1 MYVVIGAGLAGLS
14 AALTLQDAGAEV
26 TVLESS
32 DRPGGRIASDLIDG
46 FILDRGFQLLNLN
59 YPELKHWGIERE
71 LDFRQAPRSVRI
83 SFDSNYVSLGDPR
96 SAFFSAFSPKSGTL
110 ASKLSFLKYL
120 LSKPLQAESIEVHLL
135 RCGTGDLYQK
145 VLKSFLQGVFLADP
159 SRVSAV
165 VGREIIGSFVSGRS
179 GIPADGVSALPL
191 ALARR
196 VKNLQLNTR
205 VEGIR
210 QNSVITNN
218 GEFLAKKIILATDL
232 TTAGQFLASDQ
243 VTPLLSSITWYH
255 ATDKAPTEKAQLVLD
270 SQHRGPVVNSIVIS
284 NLSAKYAPIGQS
296 LISSTTI
303 SSASESEVRRHLAHM
318 WGRSTGEWRFLAK
331 YEIHSALPLF
341 APGATEARSLRVS
354 ENIYRAGDYLTSP
367 SQNGA
372 LLSGRLAAEE
382 LLLDESLQRR

>member
-26 TVLESS
+26 IVLESS
-32 DRPGGRIASDLIDG
+32 DRPGGRVASDLIDG

-59 YPELKHWGIERE
+59 YPEVKHWGIERE

-83 SFDSNYVSLGDPR
+83 SFDSDYVNLGDPR
-96 SAFFSAFSPKSGTL
+96 SAFFSAFSPKSGSL
-110 ASKLSFLKYL
+110 AAKLSFLKYL
-120 LSKPLQAESIEVHLL
+120 LSKPLQAESVEAHLL

-165 VGREIIGSFVSGRS
+165 VGREIIGSFISGRS

-191 ALARR
+191 ALAKRL
-196 VKNLQLNTR
+196 KNLKLNTR
-205 VEGIR
+205 VEEIR
-210 QNSVITNN
+210 QNSVMTNN
-218 GEFLAKKIILATDL
+218 GEFLAEKIILATDL
-232 TTAGQFLASDQ
+232 TTAGQLLDSDQ
-243 VTPLLSSITWYH
+243 VSPLLSSITWYH

-284 NLSAKYAPIGQS
+284 NLSARYAPIGQS

-303 SSASESEVRRHLAHM
+303 SHASESEVRRHLALL
-318 WGRSTGEWRFLAK
+318 WGVSTGEWRFLAK
-331 YEIHSALPLF
+331 YEINSALPLF
-341 APGATEARSLRVS
+341 APGVTQAESSRVS

-372 LLSGRLAAEE
+372 LLAGRLAAEE
-382 LLLDESLQRR
+382 LMLDESLKRR